1 MIKVKTFTS
10 LLKVFHV
17 KDELEKVINK
27 KMFR

>member
-1 MIKVKTFTS
+1 MIKVKTFTNP
-10 LLKVFHV
+10 LKVFHV